1 MNAYQICLEKQLLI
15 NKLLDNR
22 RCFDLRND
30 IKNYLFV
37 DHIYL
42 DSRNKKNKLIKN
54 FNLFSIRS
62 ECEFSGNWVLRYGYE
77 IYFDCIN
84 CILCGGFKYITPR
97 LHIKVASRALCSCPG
112 FQEEYSHEIYM
123 LNQPLQ
129 IFNDDGTL

>member
-42 DSRNKKNKLIKN
+42 DSRNKKNKLINN

-62 ECEFSGNWVLRYGYE
+62 DCEFSGNWVLRYSYDV
-77 IYFDCIN
+77 YFDCIN

-97 LHIKVASRALCSCPG
+97 LHIQIAQRALCSCPG
-112 FQEEYSHEIYM
+112 FQEEFSHEIYM